1 MKKVNPFKG
10 KKQLKPS
17 TPYMPAVRA
26 AIDAKD
32 FVKAVDIIQTA
43 AVDYYGRIAKAE
55 ANVPVADIALIIKLH
70 RHIANELERAD
81 PTAAAYA
88 KAMEP
93 IGLPP
98 IEYQTTK
105 KKEDT
110 QK

>member
-1 MKKVNPFKG
+1 MNPFKG

-32 FVKAVDIIQTA
+32 FVKAIDIIQTA
-43 AVDYYGRIAKAE
+43 AIDYYGRNAKAE
-55 ANVPVADIALIIKLH
+55 ANIPVNDIALVIKLH

-93 IGLPP
+93 IELPP
-98 IEYQTTK
+98 IEYQATK

>member
-1 MKKVNPFKG
+1 MNPFKKKG
-10 KKQLKPS
+10 KPIKP
-17 TPYMPAVRA
+17 TAPYMPAVRV
-26 AIDAKD
+26 AIDEKD
-32 FVKAVDIIQTA
+32 FVRALQIIQEA
-43 AVDYYGRIAKAE
+43 AVEYYGRIAKAE
-55 ANVPVADIALIIKLH
+55 ANIPVNDVALVIKLH

-93 IGLPP
+93 IELPP

>member
-1 MKKVNPFKG
+1 MNPFKG
-10 KKQLKPS
+10 KKQLKPT

-43 AVDYYGRIAKAE
+43 AVDYYNRIAKAE
-55 ANVPVADIALIIKLH
+55 ANVPVADIALVIKLH

-93 IGLPP
+93 IELPP
-98 IEYQTTK
+98 IEYQTV
-105 KKEDT
+105 KEGG
-110 QK
+110 K